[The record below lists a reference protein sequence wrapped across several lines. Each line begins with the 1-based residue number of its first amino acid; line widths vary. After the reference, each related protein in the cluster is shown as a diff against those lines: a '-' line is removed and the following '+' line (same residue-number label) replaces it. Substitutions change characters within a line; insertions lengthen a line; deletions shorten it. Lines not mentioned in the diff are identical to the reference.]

1 MNGDWQNLPFQAL
14 SNRTLIFRHGWDTV
28 ISCPFGLRVTYAPGI
43 RVVVDLPA
51 AYMGHVAG
59 LCADYNGDPSDDLHV
74 PGIVL
79 GTNMPEDA
87 LAWAF
92 GHSYLVGSPTECLN
106 AADKMPPP
114 PPSCVTL
121 PTTSTPAHFAHICD
135 ILLDPLGPF
144 QLCHEML
151 APGPYVQDCIVDVCL
166 GIGPC
171 PMLSLYCETCQL
183 LGGQVFPWRNSSLC
197 SECLGL
203 QYSLS
208 IFAHLGNLVPL
219 LTEVQLLG
227 CCPSQDVSSSLHN
240 TTLRPWTSQCAGFH
254 PSLHS
259 PPDPQPWPILKCQ
272 A

>member
-1 MNGDWQNLPFQAL
+1 MN
-14 SNRTLIFRHGWDTV
+14 SSMLIFRRGWDTV
-28 ISCPFGLRVTYAPGI
+28 VSCPFGLRVTYAPGI
-43 RVVVDLPA
+43 RVVLDLPA
-51 AYMGHVAG
+51 AYMGHVMG
-59 LCADYNGDPSDDLHV
+59 LCGDYNGDPMDDLQV

-79 GTNMPEDA
+79 GTKLPEDA

-92 GHSYLVGSPTECLN
+92 GHSYLVGSPTGCLN
-106 AADKMPPP
+106 AADKMPPL

-121 PTTSTPAHFAHICD
+121 LTTSTPAHFANICD

-151 APGPYVQDCIVDVCL
+151 APGPYVQDCMVDVCL

-183 LGGQVFPWRNSSLC
+183 LGGEVFPWRKSTLC

-203 QYSLS
+203 QSSLS
-208 IFAHLGNLVPL
+208 IFAPLGNLAPL
-219 LTEVQLLG
+219 LTEAQLLG
-227 CCPSQDVSSSLHN
+227 CYPSQSASSSLHN
-240 TTLRPWTSQCAGFH
+240 VSLRPCTSHCTSLH

-259 PPDPQPWPILKCQ
+259 PPNP
-272 A
+272 